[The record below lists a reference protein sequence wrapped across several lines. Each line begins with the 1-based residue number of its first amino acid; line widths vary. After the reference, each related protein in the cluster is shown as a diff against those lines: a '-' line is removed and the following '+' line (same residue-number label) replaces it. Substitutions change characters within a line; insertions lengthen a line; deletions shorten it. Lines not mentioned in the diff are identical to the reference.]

1 MNSGGR
7 ITNPLVSRESG
18 DGDFVEWRAKK
29 RRVSDADELE
39 QYLAMPFSV
48 DSSEIEIIQWWYNK
62 RDLWPMLSKMAL
74 DIFSIPSMS
83 ADAEQLFSSGK
94 LVLRD
99 RRSRLSA
106 ESVAALE
113 CLKSWEKEGVISYPI
128 E

>member
-1 MNSGGR
+1 
-7 ITNPLVSRESG
+7 
-18 DGDFVEWRAKK
+18 
-29 RRVSDADELE
+29 
-39 QYLAMPFSV
+39 MPFSI
-48 DSSEIEIIQWWYNK
+48 DSSEMEIIQWWYNK

-83 ADAEQLFSSGK
+83 ADAEPLFSSGK

-99 RRSRLSA
+99 TRSRLSA

-113 CLKSWEKEGVISYPI
+113 CLKLWEKEGVISYPI